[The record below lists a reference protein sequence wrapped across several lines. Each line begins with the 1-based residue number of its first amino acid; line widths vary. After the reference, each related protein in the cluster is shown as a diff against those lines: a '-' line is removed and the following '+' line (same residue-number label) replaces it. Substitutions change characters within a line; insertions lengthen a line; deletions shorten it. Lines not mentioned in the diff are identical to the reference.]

1 MRPSSLRLSS
11 AFVAP
16 TKTLS
21 LALLLP
27 FVLLCCAST
36 AKADPISIVLTGGSL
51 ATVPGLG
58 NFSIGAT
65 GLNFSFTGT
74 NTSSPRPQ
82 LCGPCTAGEQFSG
95 VTRPVSIN
103 LPLNLTY
110 NGITYQNGP
119 LPGPYVIISSGSV
132 TFPQFTIPSDF
143 STVVT
148 TFSYVGMVSA
158 NRRDGSEP
166 PLLFELTGTGTAT
179 FTFIPA
185 GFGTSTS
192 RAIFS
197 FAPPAAAPVPEPATM
212 LLLGTGLAGVMAAVR
227 KRRIT

>member
-1 MRPSSLRLSS
+1 
-11 AFVAP
+11 
-16 TKTLS
+16 
-21 LALLLP
+21 LLP

-36 AKADPISIVLTGGSL
+36 AKADPISIVLTGGGL
-51 ATVPGLG
+51 ATAPGLG

-65 GLNFSFTGT
+65 GLNFSFTGA
-74 NTSSPRPQ
+74 NTSSPKTQ
-82 LCGPCTAGEQFSG
+82 LCGLCTAGEQFGG

-110 NGITYQNGP
+110 NGITYLNA
-119 LPGPYVIISSGSV
+119 YVIISSGSV
-132 TFPQFTIPSDF
+132 TFPRFTIPSDF
-143 STVVT
+143 SPVVT

-179 FTFIPA
+179 FTFTPA

>member
-1 MRPSSLRLSS
+1 MY
-11 AFVAP
+11 
-16 TKTLS
+16 
-21 LALLLP
+21 
-27 FVLLCCAST
+27 
-36 AKADPISIVLTGGSL
+36 
-51 ATVPGLG
+51 
-58 NFSIGAT
+58 
-65 GLNFSFTGT
+65 
-74 NTSSPRPQ
+74 
-82 LCGPCTAGEQFSG
+82 
-95 VTRPVSIN
+95 PVSIN

-110 NGITYQNGP
+110 NGITYQNGT

-179 FTFIPA
+179 FTFIPT

-197 FAPPAAAPVPEPATM
+197 FAPTAAAPVPEPATM